1 MNLGNNDPRR
11 KEKSLMDAIK
21 DGNYDDIESRITP
34 RAFKYCESN
43 ALLMGMKVGTVYIVR
58 LVQESLLSEE
68 ES

>member
-1 MNLGNNDPRR
+1 
-11 KEKSLMDAIK
+11 MDAIK

-43 ALLMGMKVGTVYIVR
+43 ALLMGMKVGTVYILR

>member
-1 MNLGNNDPRR
+1 
-11 KEKSLMDAIK
+11 MDAIK

-43 ALLMGMKVGTVYIVR
+43 ALLMGMKVGTVHIAR